1 MLKGLKV
8 YKYLLYIL
16 LYFSQKYKYISKSI
30 FCYTFPKSIFPKSI
44 YIYMKL
50 IYSLWF
56 MMISSFIIQMFVM
69 SSIMTNSYKNITFS
83 LGKFYMSVI
92 MALLMGILE
101 VLMYDNHMNTLSV
114 YYYLSLFFVLVTFI
128 YLYRNQVYIE
138 DKDYLNEMIEHHS
151 MALLTSEE
159 ILQKTNSE
167 RVKKLAENIIS
178 TQEKEIEYMRQLI

>member
-1 MLKGLKV
+1 
-8 YKYLLYIL
+8 
-16 LYFSQKYKYISKSI
+16 
-30 FCYTFPKSIFPKSI
+30 
-44 YIYMKL
+44 
-50 IYSLWF
+50 
-56 MMISSFIIQMFVM
+56 MMGSFIIQIIFM
-69 SSIMTNSYKNITFS
+69 SGIMTNSYKNITFS

-92 MALLMGILE
+92 MALLMGLLE

-128 YLYRNQVYIE
+128 YLYRNQVFIE

-178 TQEKEIEYMRQLI
+178 TQEKEIEYMKQLINTP

>member
-1 MLKGLKV
+1 
-8 YKYLLYIL
+8 
-16 LYFSQKYKYISKSI
+16 
-30 FCYTFPKSIFPKSI
+30 
-44 YIYMKL
+44 MKL

-101 VLMYDNHMNTLSV
+101 VLMYDNHMNTISV
-114 YYYLSLFFVLVTFI
+114 YYYLSLGFFLVIFI
-128 YLYRNQVYIE
+128 YLYRNQIYID

-167 RVKKLAENIIS
+167 KVKKLAENIIS
-178 TQEKEIEYMRQLI
+178 TQEKEIDYMKELI

>member
-1 MLKGLKV
+1 MNL
-8 YKYLLYIL
+8 
-16 LYFSQKYKYISKSI
+16 
-30 FCYTFPKSIFPKSI
+30 T
-44 YIYMKL
+44 
-50 IYSLWF
+50 YSLLV
-56 MMISSFIIQMFVM
+56 MMIGSVIIQMFVM
-69 SSIMTNSYKNITFS
+69 SGIMTNSYKNITFS

-114 YYYLSLFFVLVTFI
+114 YYYLSLCFVLVTFI
-128 YLYRNQVYIE
+128 YLYRNQIYID

-167 RVKKLAENIIS
+167 KVKKLAENIIS
-178 TQEKEIEYMRQLI
+178 TQEKEIEYMRYLINTS

>member
-1 MLKGLKV
+1 
-8 YKYLLYIL
+8 
-16 LYFSQKYKYISKSI
+16 
-30 FCYTFPKSIFPKSI
+30 
-44 YIYMKL
+44 MKL

-101 VLMYDNHMNTLSV
+101 VLMYDTHMNTLSV
-114 YYYLSLFFVLVTFI
+114 YYYLSLGFLLVMFI
-128 YLYRNQVYIE
+128 YLYRNQIYID
-138 DKDYLNEMIEHHS
+138 DKDFLKEMIEHHS

-167 RVKKLAENIIS
+167 KVKKLAENIIS
-178 TQEKEIEYMRQLI
+178 TQEKEIEYMKQLLNTS